1 MSNVNEAWLDE
12 WLDDVK
18 AVKTWTALEDMLD
31 KKDMRI
37 NATFAKPWTASED
50 MLDRRRRSFE
60 TFFKDL
66 AAGADDLNDANGA
79 YGDGKPI
86 PALLLVISN
95 HANKS
100 RNYPR
105 KVVGILKVT
114 GFKKVNGFS
123 TKRPVLDSN
132 IFYIEGEHAADY
144 ADEKIWGSKLKERRD
159 KFLYEDD
166 KDKLK
171 EFINHNLKAYLSQ
184 DYCHFIN
191 EKGRVERKESHHL
204 PGSKQI
210 IFYGPPGTGKTRRAK
225 IEAVRI
231 VKNDPDF
238 PEEEALNSFVAN
250 ASTDA
255 PEDTVSRQIRKQIR
269 IVQFHPGYSY
279 NDFMET
285 VDMTRKGYA
294 DRIFME
300 FAEQARLDREKPYVL
315 IIDEINRAN
324 VSEVLGELLYGIEY
338 REVDITTETSGKSF
352 SVPENLYI
360 IGTMNTADHSLQ
372 NLDYAVRR
380 RFDFEKLKSEE
391 PETIHEG
398 EAFLKD
404 AFKMVQEDVKTSV
417 ARGIDPEDIMPGISY
432 FMINTDGNGDYDQE
446 HFDYK
451 MKCELIPLLKEYV
464 KDGMFTKR
472 KKIHNNLSLTELLQK
487 EQYFGRIKNSL
498 EVKRD
503 E

>member
-1 MSNVNEAWLDE
+1 
-12 WLDDVK
+12 
-18 AVKTWTALEDMLD
+18 
-31 KKDMRI
+31 
-37 NATFAKPWTASED
+37 
-50 MLDRRRRSFE
+50 
-60 TFFKDL
+60 
-66 AAGADDLNDANGA
+66 
-79 YGDGKPI
+79 
-86 PALLLVISN
+86 
-95 HANKS
+95 
-100 RNYPR
+100 
-105 KVVGILKVT
+105 
-114 GFKKVNGFS
+114 
-123 TKRPVLDSN
+123 
-132 IFYIEGEHAADY
+132 
-144 ADEKIWGSKLKERRD
+144 
-159 KFLYEDD
+159 
-166 KDKLK
+166 
-171 EFINHNLKAYLSQ
+171 
-184 DYCHFIN
+184 
-191 EKGRVERKESHHL
+191 
-204 PGSKQI
+204 
-210 IFYGPPGTGKTRRAK
+210 
-225 IEAVRI
+225 
-231 VKNDPDF
+231 
-238 PEEEALNSFVAN
+238 
-250 ASTDA
+250 
-255 PEDTVSRQIRKQIR
+255 
-269 IVQFHPGYSY
+269 
-279 NDFMET
+279 
-285 VDMTRKGYA
+285 
-294 DRIFME
+294 ME

-404 AFKMVQEDVKTSV
+404 AFKMVQEDVKTSE

-451 MKCELIPLLKEYV
+451 MKYELIPLLKEYV